1 MKIYNQNAEVVAP
14 TGFPNIHVSQSSS
27 EFSIQNARVTASFNS
42 VGLLKAIK
50 IGPYTVPVHLDFA
63 KYGVR
68 QAAERSGAYLFL
80 PDGDAVPLKTENT
93 IVKIVQGIVFSSV
106 QVQIPYIHHTV
117 YLYNTP
123 GKIQPNQSFNQII
136 SFAGADGLGLEIHNV
151 VDIANTNNFEIVMRF
166 STNINSTDEFFTDI
180 NGHQVSC

>member
-1 MKIYNQNAEVVAP
+1 MKIFNQNAEVISP
-14 TGFPNIHVSQSSS
+14 TGFPNVYVSQSSS
-27 EFSIQNARVTASFNS
+27 EFSVQNARVTASFSS

-80 PDGDAVPLKTENT
+80 PDGDAVPLKIDNT
-93 IVKIVQGIVFSSV
+93 IVKVIQGIVFCSV
-106 QVQIPYIHHTV
+106 QVQIPYVHHTV

-123 GKIQPNQSFNQII
+123 G
-136 SFAGADGLGLEIHNV
+136 ADSLGLEIHNV
-151 VDIANTNNFEIVMRF
+151 VDIANTNNFELAMRF
-166 STNINSTDEFFTDI
+166 STNINNSDEFFTDI
-180 NGHQVSC
+180 NGHQVRLHNYSNIFGFCIVL